1 MSEPRWIPVTERL
14 PEEEQDVLFV
24 LDDGESVEG
33 LMFDGWFEK
42 GQFWEVSPEGEQYA
56 NDIGGY
62 EGVHF
67 WSPIPSRSELF
78 KDKPPRNGR
87 HRWAEK

>member
-14 PEEEQDVLFV
+14 PDESQDVLFV

-33 LMFDGWFEK
+33 LRFTGWYEK
-42 GQFWEVSPEGEQYA
+42 GKFWEHAPSGSNYSNEV
-56 NDIGGY
+56 GGY

-67 WSPIPSRSELF
+67 WLPIPSASHLF
-78 KDKPPRNGR
+78 LDKPNRTGGQ
-87 HRWAEK
+87 RWAEK